1 MKLIVGLGNPGT
13 KYQKTRHNSGFMAI
27 DFLANNQNLTFK
39 EKFHGLYTEFHING
53 EKAILLKPQKYMN
66 LSGEVIKSYQ
76 EYFNIDISN
85 ILIIYD
91 DVNYEVGEYKI
102 KRNGSSG
109 GHNGI
114 KNIIN
119 NLGTENIYRLKI
131 GISKNNINLED
142 YVLGKFSEE
151 ECKKIEKILPDIE
164 KIIMDFL
171 FLTIDELMS
180 KYNHGAENEN

>member
-13 KYQKTRHNSGFMAI
+13 KYQKTRHNSGFIAI
-27 DFLANNQNLTFK
+27 DFLATNQNLTYK
-39 EKFHGLYTEFHING
+39 EKFHGLYAEFHING

-66 LSGEVIKSYQ
+66 LSGEVVKAYQ

-91 DVNYEVGEYKI
+91 DVNYETGEYKI

-114 KNIIN
+114 KNIIY

-131 GISKNNINLED
+131 GISKNNIALED
-142 YVLGKFSEE
+142 YVLGKFTEE
-151 ECKKIEKILPDIE
+151 EYKKIEKILPETE

-171 FLTIDELMS
+171 VLTIDELMS
-180 KYNHGAENEN
+180 KYNHGAQDEN